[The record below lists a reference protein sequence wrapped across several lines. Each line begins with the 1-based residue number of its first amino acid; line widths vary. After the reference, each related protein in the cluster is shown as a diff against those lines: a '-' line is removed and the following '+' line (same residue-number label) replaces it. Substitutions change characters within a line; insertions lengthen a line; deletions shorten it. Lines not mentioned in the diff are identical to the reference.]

1 MLATLRRAARAS
13 SEVVLTDAMLDIIWH
28 VFDTDRM
35 FIIIVGLCCVDV
47 RTGNGKLDA
56 KEFINVMRQAKTR
69 SLDRPRDIGF
79 TRAVES
85 FWECLKGTDRSD

>member
-35 FIIIVGLCCVDV
+35 FIIIVGVLC
-47 RTGNGKLDA
+47 
-56 KEFINVMRQAKTR
+56 
-69 SLDRPRDIGF
+69 
-79 TRAVES
+79 
-85 FWECLKGTDRSD
+85 